1 MAKSFFFVDDC
12 AIKYRDVQRDGY
24 WDRVII
30 PKEIFVE
37 AYNKWIVG
45 EKNIFDNPFA
55 GQDDADCWSDD

>member
-12 AIKYRDVQRDGY
+12 GIKYREQQHGGY

-37 AYNKWIVG
+37 AYNKWI
-45 EKNIFDNPFA
+45 KNKTDNYIYNY
-55 GQDDADCWSDD
+55 GDDDADCWCDD